1 MRGGGHDDPLSFL
14 SLLKERIMLDKF
26 KALLRSRRFWVAVG
40 GLVVATTNILG
51 FDLNPEQVNNIV
63 LLGGA
68 WIVGDSL
75 RTA

>member
-1 MRGGGHDDPLSFL
+1 MIDKLSPLI
-14 SLLKERIMLDKF
+14 K
-26 KALLRSRRFWVAVG
+26 SRRFWVAVG
-40 GLVVATTNILG
+40 GILVATTNVLG
-51 FDLNPEQVNNIV
+51 IDLNPEEVNHIV

>member
-1 MRGGGHDDPLSFL
+1 MSE
-14 SLLKERIMLDKF
+14 KI
-26 KALLRSRRFWVAVG
+26 ALLIKSRRFWVAVG
-40 GLVVATTNILG
+40 GIVVTTTNIFG
-51 FDLNPEQVNNIV
+51 FDLNPEQVQNIV

>member
-1 MRGGGHDDPLSFL
+1 MTEKLQ
-14 SLLKERIMLDKF
+14 LLIK
-26 KALLRSRRFWVAVG
+26 SRRFWVAVG
-40 GLVVATTNILG
+40 GIVVTTTNVFG
-51 FDLNPEQVNNIV
+51 FDLNPEQINNIV